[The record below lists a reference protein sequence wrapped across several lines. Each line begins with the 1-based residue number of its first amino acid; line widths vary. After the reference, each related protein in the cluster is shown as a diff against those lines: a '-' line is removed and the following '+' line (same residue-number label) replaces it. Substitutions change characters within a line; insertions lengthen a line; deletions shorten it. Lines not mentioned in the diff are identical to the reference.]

1 MTKMGLST
9 FSIPPDWTMRPTSN
23 YTHADKLR
31 FKLYKCRTAQVKIQS
46 DNQVSKKSTIGHFQQ
61 HKKFWMPKH
70 KFRINKKEKRKMGNA
85 VHSLQI
91 RSRKQ
96 KWNEHLARVRSNCT
110 MEFVG
115 EEIILGGGRNRGDV
129 ALMVRMKPWMVIKAV
144 ANAVTI

>member
-1 MTKMGLST
+1 
-9 FSIPPDWTMRPTSN
+9 
-23 YTHADKLR
+23 
-31 FKLYKCRTAQVKIQS
+31 
-46 DNQVSKKSTIGHFQQ
+46 
-61 HKKFWMPKH
+61 MPKH
-70 KFRINKKEKRKMGNA
+70 KFRINENEKRKMGNA

-115 EEIILGGGRNRGDV
+115 EEIILGGGRNRGDF